1 MNRKGHG
8 QLRRSQVITTFGPG
22 ALIDLP
28 NDSAIVGGLDTWG
41 SETRLEPIDEPRLA
55 AKLMSMTGVPNPRLY
70 APPPEP
76 ESWQER
82 QRGIG
87 AWRFPEWFVV
97 QESGAGPGAGT
108 RSSTRSRRM
117 VPRTALANGRYDKK
131 PVVATR
137 FVRACSKGHVDDID
151 WYQFVHGPD
160 DPCRRRLWLDERG
173 TSGDLVEQI
182 VRCECGRSRRMH
194 EAVDFASF
202 PLGVCRGA
210 RPWLGRHAN
219 EECREPSRLL
229 IRTASNAW
237 FPQVVSVL
245 SLPDRGSEVDQVVEV
260 LWDRLQIVKDA
271 NALAVMKNFPDVANS
286 LAPFSDQEVLDAIA
300 ARSSGGAAGDR
311 PIKHAE
317 LDALLAVPEG
327 YGDDAPIHPDFHA
340 RRLPESVWRHSARLD
355 SIEAITQVHRL
366 REVLALAGFTRLEPV
381 MPNVDGEYDGEVERA
396 SIALEPAWFPAVEN
410 RGEGILVQ
418 LRADA
423 VTDWLGREPVKQR
436 LNELIAGHNAWAGQ
450 RKSDRPFP
458 GGPYV
463 LLHTLAHLL
472 LQSLSMRCGYP
483 AASIRERIFVD
494 QASSRSRRRLR
505 GTDPGGAPGVGTP
518 QGLSSSRGGMVAES
532 TACGVP
538 HLGAGFRLDRPGG
551 CRLAREGHAQG
562 VRGTAG
568 DRGAFYLGQH
578 LRILR
583 WSAGIQDTGESYGR
597 GPKARSH
604 AVAQHRTSSR
614 RHHGRRYARAPICR
628 RVLGPG
634 VAGLGPSNGVLRPAI
649 GGERRPRGS
658 APCQGGGGGRGIGV
672 CDVGEPDRGSLGPQ
686 HRARASGAG
695 PCIGHDNGDSLSN
708 ANRERPVAAIARDVA
723 AAARGRYGPGRLV
736 RAAFLHHHDRHHPTQ
751 CPPSSTAVLW
761 QHS

>member
-1 MNRKGHG
+1 MNGKGHG

-41 SETRLEPIDEPRLA
+41 SVTNLEGIDEPRLS
-55 AKLMSMTGVPNPRLY
+55 AKLTSMTGVPNPRLY

-76 ESWQER
+76 ESWQDR

-117 VPRTALANGRYDKK
+117 VPRTALTNGRYNKK

-219 EECREPSRLL
+219 EDCREPSRLL

-245 SLPDRGSEVDQVVEV
+245 SLPDRGSEVDQVVEA
-260 LWDRLQIVKDA
+260 LWDRLHIVKDA
-271 NALAVMKNFPDVANS
+271 NALGVMKSFPDVANS
-286 LAPFSDQEVLDAIA
+286 LASFSDQEVLDAIG
-300 ARSSGGAAGDR
+300 ARSSGGAAGER

-327 YGDDAPIHPDFHA
+327 YGDDAPIEPDFHA

-355 SIEAITQVHRL
+355 VIESVIQVHRL

-396 SIALEPAWFPAVEN
+396 VN
-410 RGEGILVQ
+410 
-418 LRADA
+418 
-423 VTDWLGREPVKQR
+423 
-436 LNELIAGHNAWAGQ
+436 
-450 RKSDRPFP
+450 
-458 GGPYV
+458 
-463 LLHTLAHLL
+463 
-472 LQSLSMRCGYP
+472 C
-483 AASIRERIFVD
+483 
-494 QASSRSRRRLR
+494 
-505 GTDPGGAPGVGTP
+505 
-518 QGLSSSRGGMVAES
+518 
-532 TACGVP
+532 
-538 HLGAGFRLDRPGG
+538 LGAGVVPGG
-551 CRLAREGHAQG
+551 GEPRRRHPGPAPSRCGDGVARS
-562 VRGTAG
+562 R
-568 DRGAFYLGQH
+568 
-578 LRILR
+578 
-583 WSAGIQDTGESYGR
+583 TGEATAER
-597 GPKARSH
+597 AR
-604 AVAQHRTSSR
+604 
-614 RHHGRRYARAPICR
+614 
-628 RVLGPG
+628 
-634 VAGLGPSNGVLRPAI
+634 
-649 GGERRPRGS
+649 RRPQRL
-658 APCQGGGGGRGIGV
+658 GGPAQERADLSGR
-672 CDVGEPDRGSLGPQ
+672 SL
-686 HRARASGAG
+686 
-695 PCIGHDNGDSLSN
+695 
-708 ANRERPVAAIARDVA
+708 
-723 AAARGRYGPGRLV
+723 
-736 RAAFLHHHDRHHPTQ
+736 RAATHPGPLAHPVTVNALRLSGGIHARTNL
-751 CPPSSTAVLW
+751 CGLE
-761 QHS
+761 